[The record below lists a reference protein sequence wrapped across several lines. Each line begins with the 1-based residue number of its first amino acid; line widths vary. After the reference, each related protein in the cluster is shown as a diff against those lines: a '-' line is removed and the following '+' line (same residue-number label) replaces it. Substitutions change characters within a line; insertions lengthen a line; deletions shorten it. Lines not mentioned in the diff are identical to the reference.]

1 MLASFLCASQGE
13 APEVRS
19 PAARSPVKH
28 VPQLSLT
35 GLRSSL
41 QGSALMGLP
50 PPEEPGHGADAS
62 LPPLPEAALQEG
74 AAACKRRAQLCLI
87 VPSAAPLFG
96 SSIEGP
102 GAGILRTMIAALL
115 AALALGVAIGQEQ
128 NHKDDHV
135 GPVDALCQ
143 SVKLPV
149 LCDNMPAA
157 ATSSTK
163 KKVDGCEVNP
173 SSCCKD
179 STCGAFPGMGCWKQR
194 GDTQCSGDELWPL
207 PKVGKCQCL
216 SGYCDNTD
224 GKCKVTATF
233 PGSSASTYTSF
244 GRLYDADADEKVPAE
259 VWGFIVQTFWAQVN
273 SGKTAAC
280 HPMMC
285 HKPCVGLCVLGI
297 SVILAALAA
306 AAAAGCTSCD
316 WLQSTRHRIRIAA
329 LRGRLLSEQTRGLRG
344 NESNGTMPD
353 PFKSETESPWPE
365 DYFPELTITES
376 QAKSGME
383 MVRYSGC
390 RRCSEE
396 AFCNYAQNPG
406 CGGSATGGVVTF
418 SNLRHAWGCP
428 VKPVLSIPRSY
439 VRDLDD
445 LRAKPGTF
453 QTLKQMLHS
462 GFDTYRAH
470 GHKGPVQQCIHFLG
484 R

>member
-1 MLASFLCASQGE
+1 MI
-13 APEVRS
+13 PEQ
-19 PAARSPVKH
+19 K
-28 VPQLSLT
+28 
-35 GLRSSL
+35 
-41 QGSALMGLP
+41 
-50 PPEEPGHGADAS
+50 
-62 LPPLPEAALQEG
+62 
-74 AAACKRRAQLCLI
+74 C
-87 VPSAAPLFG
+87 G

-157 ATSSTK
+157 TTSSTK

-259 VWGFIVQTFWAQVN
+259 DHTL
-273 SGKTAAC
+273 T
-280 HPMMC
+280 
-285 HKPCVGLCVLGI
+285 
-297 SVILAALAA
+297 ILAYG
-306 AAAAGCTSCD
+306 AG
-316 WLQSTRHRIRIAA
+316 LVAA
-329 LRGRLLSEQTRGLRG
+329 LPVSAALVRRLFCGRGGWAAREA
-344 NESNGTMPD
+344 
-353 PFKSETESPWPE
+353 SETELLE
-365 DYFPELTITES
+365 
-376 QAKSGME
+376 A
-383 MVRYSGC
+383 
-390 RRCSEE
+390 EE
-396 AFCNYAQNPG
+396 Q
-406 CGGSATGGVVTF
+406 
-418 SNLRHAWGCP
+418 LE
-428 VKPVLSIPRSY
+428 
-439 VRDLDD
+439 
-445 LRAKPGTF
+445 
-453 QTLKQMLHS
+453 
-462 GFDTYRAH
+462 
-470 GHKGPVQQCIHFLG
+470 
-484 R
+484 

>member
-1 MLASFLCASQGE
+1 
-13 APEVRS
+13 
-19 PAARSPVKH
+19 
-28 VPQLSLT
+28 
-35 GLRSSL
+35 
-41 QGSALMGLP
+41 
-50 PPEEPGHGADAS
+50 
-62 LPPLPEAALQEG
+62 
-74 AAACKRRAQLCLI
+74 
-87 VPSAAPLFG
+87 
-96 SSIEGP
+96 
-102 GAGILRTMIAALL
+102 
-115 AALALGVAIGQEQ
+115 
-128 NHKDDHV
+128 
-135 GPVDALCQ
+135 
-143 SVKLPV
+143 
-149 LCDNMPAA
+149 
-157 ATSSTK
+157 
-163 KKVDGCEVNP
+163 
-173 SSCCKD
+173 
-179 STCGAFPGMGCWKQR
+179 
-194 GDTQCSGDELWPL
+194 
-207 PKVGKCQCL
+207 
-216 SGYCDNTD
+216 
-224 GKCKVTATF
+224 
-233 PGSSASTYTSF
+233 
-244 GRLYDADADEKVPAE
+244 
-259 VWGFIVQTFWAQVN
+259 VN

-470 GHKGPVQQCIHFLG
+470 GHKGPVQQCIHFSWAVSVRWVHLHTFCTG
-484 R
+484 TRFDGMPGGSSLCATMFGHGDAHNIALHWAR